1 MNEDNQYMEKW
12 RDAILKASEA
22 FSKNDFDEF
31 DRDMQIANEIY
42 EEYKNTVSLTYECVN
57 FGMSNYIFEDV
68 LPTVFKKNKKAL
80 KEFIKTIKE
89 DRNLKSQAQ
98 FYKALEKCGKD
109 GDVKG
114 YINESLELLHKNVGT
129 AKELKESNKKLADV
143 VKKYKLR
150 PSDFISEENLSFFN
164 ACDYLFKNEKKL
176 TNLDKINENVDI
188 LVSHVKNSKQNVSEG
203 KKNVFNLIGEFEKKY
218 KNSLNEDE
226 RDFVKT
232 IIDAKAS
239 ANESKQSGLF
249 NKLKSECL
257 NSINKLIDESK
268 DESEREG
275 LNSLKSQIEERVFCK
290 ETLVQD
296 VAKLLEIRDIINS

>member
-1 MNEDNQYMEKW
+1 
-12 RDAILKASEA
+12 
-22 FSKNDFDEF
+22 
-31 DRDMQIANEIY
+31 
-42 EEYKNTVSLTYECVN
+42 
-57 FGMSNYIFEDV
+57 
-68 LPTVFKKNKKAL
+68 VFKKNKKAL

-89 DRNLKSQAQ
+89 DKNLKSQAQ